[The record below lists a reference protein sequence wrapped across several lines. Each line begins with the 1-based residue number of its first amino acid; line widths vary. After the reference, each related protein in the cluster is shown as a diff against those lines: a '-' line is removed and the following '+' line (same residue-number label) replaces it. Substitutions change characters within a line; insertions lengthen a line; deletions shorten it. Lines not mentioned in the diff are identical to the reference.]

1 MPKESV
7 AEVTALPELST
18 TSEAEQMYLIT
29 VARAVEAG
37 TEGPVSIARIAG
49 ALQVSVPSANEMVRK
64 LDSRGLLVYE
74 PYHGAQLSA
83 AGRALA
89 NQVLRT
95 RRLWATFLAG
105 HLGFDAAEADEQ
117 ACSLEH
123 ATTGEAADRL
133 AEYLGN
139 PAAGPLGQPIPTKGL
154 SVPPPAPVRLDDL
167 PVGVLAEVVAVTAV
181 GRSREFLRSENVIP
195 GVTLTITA
203 AGSSGLLVD
212 LTDRE
217 VHLSNRLAA
226 SIDVRRVGGH
236 RASA

>member
-1 MPKESV
+1 
-7 AEVTALPELST
+7 
-18 TSEAEQMYLIT
+18 
-29 VARAVEAG
+29 
-37 TEGPVSIARIAG
+37 
-49 ALQVSVPSANEMVRK
+49 
-64 LDSRGLLVYE
+64 
-74 PYHGAQLSA
+74 
-83 AGRALA
+83 
-89 NQVLRT
+89 
-95 RRLWATFLAG
+95 
-105 HLGFDAAEADEQ
+105 
-117 ACSLEH
+117 
-123 ATTGEAADRL
+123 
-133 AEYLGN
+133 
-139 PAAGPLGQPIPTKGL
+139 
-154 SVPPPAPVRLDDL
+154 VRLDDL